1 MGLLDHGLVLARRR
15 ERRKLARGIVRYAT
29 AQRLMVHGLIERT
42 AAGSY
47 LLTEEGRAVFAALL
61 ERK

>member
-1 MGLLDHGLVLARRR
+1 LRR
-15 ERRKLARGIVRYAT
+15 
-29 AQRLMVHGLIERT
+29 GLIECA